1 MPLLKGCQPGLR
13 WATGVLYSS
22 STEELMDGRMAAKTG
37 FYSYLPLMRALRMP
51 SLACWVRTA
60 RPRIAPYGGRIR
72 KGKKWGLIWTGLR
85 GWACV
90 GSEVFLGKGKE
101 SLRVEKKGGRSSG
114 EYSHP
119 GRGISLC
126 QRPVME
132 GPVTW
137 VVHVAHGRSTVGP
150 WQVNSWK
157 GCGDRRK
164 WSWRGADNPGDVG
177 RVHSPRSRLDQ

>member
-1 MPLLKGCQPGLR
+1 
-13 WATGVLYSS
+13 
-22 STEELMDGRMAAKTG
+22 MDGRMAAKTG
-37 FYSYLPLMRALRMP
+37 FDLYLPLVRDLRMP

-126 QRPVME
+126 QSPVME

-137 VVHVAHGRSTVGP
+137 VVHVAHGRSIVGKA
-150 WQVNSWK
+150 VETAGN
-157 GCGDRRK
+157 
-164 WSWRGADNPGDVG
+164 GAGEG
-177 RVHSPRSRLDQ
+177 RITLGTSAGSTPPRSRLGQ